1 MIDKVVYGYR
11 PAGLIHYL
19 FGPGTFEEH
28 RAPRVVASWDGAPWQ
43 HQPDKLPP
51 VELDGEIVEPGEF
64 DFDLRPLIA
73 TMQQWP
79 VAAGLPLTNPPRIN
93 PDWEEHLRSRA
104 LMPRDVP
111 DWLTH
116 YQYDPETDVV
126 VLRPGSARHRPPP
139 ITPAWEEHLRSRAL
153 MPRDVPGWLKYYK
166 YDPKKDAVVL
176 RPGYVWH
183 CPLRLHP
190 DDPILSDEQWA
201 AIAKRMMTA
210 AGIHQAGCRWI
221 AVRHDDTGIHLVAT
235 LVSERTGKRFYPYR
249 DWTRMRAEAQK
260 IERELGLVLTA
271 GPDKTAL
278 RTPSQREHRKAARR
292 GRAETA
298 RSELR
303 RAVAQAAAAS
313 HSGEQFLHELRQEG
327 LNPVTRVE
335 GSGQICGYKVALP
348 GDVNTAGE
356 PVFYS
361 GSALAPDLS
370 WPKLEAR
377 WASTPPADTAE
388 PAAEGRM
395 TPARRR
401 EHLQQVAVTVERAAD
416 GMRAG
421 TDDAAGVAHATGEIL
436 HALARGLDGRDRGT
450 LADIAECYD
459 RAART
464 PHRVLP
470 RRIGATARELRRA
483 SRQVTALG
491 ALTGRGSEKF
501 AVLALLLALGGLVA
515 EIAAWRQ
522 QAAQHHQAVAARSA
536 ARALA
541 TTSRSSWR
549 TTRRAADRPPTAQP
563 SGGANLAR
571 RRTPGHVDAR
581 GTRPR
586 PRGTAPG

>member
-19 FGPGTFEEH
+19 FGPGKFEQH
-28 RAPRVVASWDGAPWQ
+28 HDPRVVATWDGAPWL

-64 DFDLRPLIA
+64 DFDLRQLVA

-79 VAAGLPLTNPPRIN
+79 VAAGLPLTNPPRIT
-93 PDWEEHLRSRA
+93 PEWEAHLRSGA
-104 LMPRDVP
+104 PTPRD
-111 DWLTH
+111 
-116 YQYDPETDVV
+116 
-126 VLRPGSARHRPPP
+126 A
-139 ITPAWEEHLRSRAL
+139 PA
-153 MPRDVPGWLKYYK
+153 WLKYYK
-166 YDPKKDAVVL
+166 YDPKRDAVVL

-221 AVRHDDTGIHLVAT
+221 AVRHDDAGIHLVAT
-235 LVSERTGKRFYPYR
+235 LVSERSGKRFHPYR
-249 DWTRMRAEAQK
+249 DWTRMRSEAQK
-260 IERELGLVLTA
+260 IERELGLVATA

-278 RTPSQREHRKAARR
+278 RAPSQREHRKAARL
-292 GRAETA
+292 GRTETA

-313 HSGEQFLHELRQEG
+313 HNGDQFLHELRQEG
-327 LNPVTRVE
+327 LNPVTRIA
-335 GSGQICGYKVALP
+335 STGQVCGYNVALP
-348 GDVNTAGE
+348 GDVNAAGE

-361 GSALAPDLS
+361 GSALATDLS

-377 WASTPPADTAE
+377 WASTPLAETAE
-388 PAAEGRM
+388 HAADGRM
-395 TPARRR
+395 TPALRR
-401 EHLQQVAVTVERAAD
+401 ERLQQVTAAVDRAAA
-416 GMRAG
+416 GVRAG

-436 HALARGLDGRDRGT
+436 YALSRGLDGRDRGT

-470 RRIGATARELRRA
+470 RRFGAAARELRRA
-483 SRQVTALG
+483 SRQITALG

-522 QAAQHHQAVAARSA
+522 QAAQHHQAVAADSA

-541 TTSRSSWR
+541 TTSWSSSRSA
-549 TTRRAADRPPTAQP
+549 RRAAVRPPTAQP

-571 RRTPGHVDAR
+571 RRTLGPGDAR
-581 GTRPR
+581 RPHPR